1 MKKSLLSLLLVFSL
15 VSCSNTNSNS
25 NSIESPDSSLD
36 SSASEQISS
45 EIISSEE
52 EIVATSLSDLSNNIF
67 AKLNDGDE
75 KNKLY
80 LDVIFSDNSNK
91 TIEIT
96 EEMIEGTIDFYNA
109 GSYTFTVNYE
119 NLSKEYTISVVEPK
133 SISLSSYTYC
143 NGISKYDTGSFGS
156 FNVNNVSMEF
166 YRAYKKNTLND
177 FTSLIPYNDN
187 IDEGSAPGAIYNIT
201 PAYQIQS
208 ISIEYKSD
216 SGICL
221 STGKSRKEMQSLVL
235 PRATDYSTYT
245 TTIDND
251 HYFSIETVSSYAYIK
266 SVEISYLGIKV
277 NVDTELASAG
287 ENHYRINPITYTDT
301 KVPGESYIDIPI
313 DISVEGNKYIV
324 NETKRYTYYTYD
336 YVVNN
341 PEIAESAS
349 YVTPT
354 DVANYFIA
362 FGTYPAN
369 YVIKKSYKTAY
380 NLFKENT
387 RCVSDYDRTTGYAN
401 YVPYKANSS
410 GKPHYYECDIALDST
425 YSSSNRGI
433 GRVVVWEYG
442 FSYVGYDASIVA
454 VYTDDHYAT
463 FQEYLNT
470 GKWGE
475 RFNAEQR
482 RTAYTWG
489 SAKTLGPSN

>member
-1 MKKSLLSLLLVFSL
+1 
-15 VSCSNTNSNS
+15 
-25 NSIESPDSSLD
+25 
-36 SSASEQISS
+36 
-45 EIISSEE
+45 
-52 EIVATSLSDLSNNIF
+52 
-67 AKLNDGDE
+67 
-75 KNKLY
+75 
-80 LDVIFSDNSNK
+80 
-91 TIEIT
+91 
-96 EEMIEGTIDFYNA
+96 
-109 GSYTFTVNYE
+109 
-119 NLSKEYTISVVEPK
+119 
-133 SISLSSYTYC
+133 
-143 NGISKYDTGSFGS
+143 
-156 FNVNNVSMEF
+156 
-166 YRAYKKNTLND
+166 
-177 FTSLIPYNDN
+177 
-187 IDEGSAPGAIYNIT
+187 
-201 PAYQIQS
+201 
-208 ISIEYKSD
+208 
-216 SGICL
+216 
-221 STGKSRKEMQSLVL
+221 MQSLVL

-301 KVPGESYIDIPI
+301 KIPGESYIDMPI

>member
-1 MKKSLLSLLLVFSL
+1 MKKTFLSLTLIFLL
-15 VSCSNTNSNS
+15 VSCTNINSNS
-25 NSIESPDSSLD
+25 SLQEPSTPIDDSSFSD
-36 SSASEQISS
+36 SISS
-45 EIISSEE
+45 EISSSEE
-52 EIVATSLSDLSNNIF
+52 SIIAIELLELNNTTF
-67 AKLNDGDE
+67 AKLSNQDE
-75 KNKLY
+75 KHSLFVDVLY
-80 LDVIFSDNSNK
+80 SNNDIETISISD
-91 TIEIT
+91 
-96 EEMIEGTIDFYNA
+96 EMIEGTIDFYNA
-109 GSYTFTVNYE
+109 DSYTFTINYE
-119 NLSKEYTISVVEPK
+119 NLSKEYTIKVVEPK

-143 NGISKYDTGSFGS
+143 SGISKYETGSFGS
-156 FNVNNVSMEF
+156 FNIDSVNMEF

-187 IDEGSAPGAIYNIT
+187 IDEGSAPGAIYNIS

-221 STGKSRKEMQSLVL
+221 STGKSRKEMKPLML
-235 PRATDYSTYT
+235 PSANEYSTYT

-277 NVDTELASAG
+277 DVDTELASAG

-301 KVPGESYIDIPI
+301 KIPGESYIDMPI
-313 DISVEGNKYIV
+313 DISVEGNKYVI

-341 PEIAESAS
+341 PEVAESAS

-410 GKPHYYECDIALDST
+410 GKPHYYECDIALEPT